1 MLALPQMAEPG
12 PLSKTALKEFAMR
25 YAPAALALSLA
36 VAVTSSVGVASDRAP
51 DPRSAALVEQGRSQL
66 AAGQLQAA
74 IDSYEAALAI
84 DPGHTAVYV
93 ELAEA
98 ARQQDL
104 QGKAIH
110 YYRAALER
118 DPNNFAALSGEGAA
132 LVEKGALEKARRK
145 LAQLESLCGETCSES
160 RQLAAAIERGPQ
172 AATLTAEAV
181 MPEPV
186 VTQN

>member
-1 MLALPQMAEPG
+1 MAETG
-12 PLSKTALKEFAMR
+12 PLSKSALKEFAMR
-25 YAPAALALSLA
+25 YAPAALALSLL
-36 VAVTSSVGVASDRAP
+36 VAVTSSVGLAGERAP

-66 AAGQLQAA
+66 AAGQVQPA
-74 IDSYEAALAI
+74 IDSFEAALAI
-84 DPGHTAVYV
+84 DPGHTQVYI

-98 ARQQDL
+98 ARRQDL

-118 DPNNFAALSGEGAA
+118 DPNNFVALSGEGEA
-132 LVEKGALEKARRK
+132 LVEKGAVEKARRK
-145 LAQLESLCGETCSES
+145 LAQLESLCGAGCSES
-160 RQLAAAIERGPQ
+160 RQLAAAIAQGPQ
-172 AATLTAEAV
+172 PATLTAEAV

>member
-1 MLALPQMAEPG
+1 
-12 PLSKTALKEFAMR
+12 MR
-25 YAPAALALSLA
+25 FAPAALALSLL
-36 VAVTSSVGVASDRAP
+36 VAVSSSVGMAEDRAP

-66 AAGQLQAA
+66 AAGQVQEAV
-74 IDSYEAALAI
+74 DSFEAALAI
-84 DPGHTAVYV
+84 DPGHTAVYL
-93 ELAEA
+93 ELGEA
-98 ARQQDL
+98 ARVNGL

-118 DPNNFAALSGEGAA
+118 DPDNFAAMSGEGEA

-145 LAQLESLCGETCSES
+145 LAQLESLCGSSCAES
-160 RQLAAAIERGPQ
+160 LQLAAAIAEGPQ
-172 AATLTAEAV
+172 QATLTAEAV